1 MVPVAATTGL
11 FAAWVIHDAEE
22 WFTNGPW
29 ARERGLPISDELAHT
44 AIGVMGVAVAAAA
57 VDGLRTGGRSGWYQ
71 TTLLAY
77 GLHGFSHLALAARF
91 GGYAPG
97 VATTPVTV
105 LPFWW
110 WASSRLA
117 RAGVRR
123 PAAGLLP
130 GAAAMFVGSIAGSY
144 GIAAL
149 VRRGPLGRRGRGG
162 RRAPRDRAL

>member
-1 MVPVAATTGL
+1 MTERNVAVPVAATAGL
-11 FAAWVIHDAEE
+11 FAAWAVHDAEE
-22 WFTNGPW
+22 WFMNGPW
-29 ARERGLPISDELAHT
+29 ARERGLPVSDEVAHT
-44 AIGVMGVAVAAAA
+44 AIGVMGVVVAAAA
-57 VDGLRTGGRSGWYQ
+57 ADGARTGGRSAWYQ
-71 TTLLAY
+71 TALLAY

-97 VATTPVTV
+97 VATTPIAV

-130 GAAAMFVGSIAGSY
+130 GAAAMFVGGVAGSY
-144 GIAAL
+144 GIAA
-149 VRRGPLGRRGRGG
+149 VAQRRRRQA
-162 RRAPRDRAL
+162 RA

>member
-1 MVPVAATTGL
+1 MTERNATVPVAATAGL
-11 FAAWVIHDAEE
+11 FAAWAIHDAEE
-22 WFTNGPW
+22 WVMNGPW
-29 ARERGLPISDELAHT
+29 ARERGLPVSDELAHT
-44 AIGVMGVAVAAAA
+44 AIGVMGVVVGTAAM
-57 VDGLRTGGRSGWYQ
+57 DGLRTGGRSAWYQ
-71 TTLLAY
+71 TALLAY

-97 VATTPVTV
+97 VATTPITV

-117 RAGVRR
+117 RVGVRR

-130 GAAAMFVGSIAGSY
+130 GAAAMFVGGVVGSY

-149 VRRGPLGRRGRGG
+149 VRRGGRGR
-162 RRAPRDRAL
+162 PL